1 MTKGSF
7 AFVLHS
13 HLPYVLSHGRWPH
26 GTDWLC
32 EAAAETYL
40 PIIKILRELQTEG
53 KNPKL
58 TIGLSP
64 VLCEQLC
71 DQTFKSEFVSYLNL
85 KLKSVRDDIKEF
97 IGLEQH
103 NLLDIG
109 RFWENWYTST
119 IENFD
124 RLNQDIV
131 GEFKSLQSDGLVEI
145 ISCGATHGYYPLLSK
160 DESLQVQTKAAVKNY
175 EKHFSQKPKGI
186 WLPECAYRP
195 AYDWTPPVSINGK
208 QESKMR
214 KGVDEF
220 LSENDIEFFIVDSAL
235 LKGGQAIGAYLD
247 RFESLQKLFKQFQS
261 SVANRPEEKDK
272 TPYEVYLVASDPS
285 KKPVAVFSR
294 NPETG
299 LLVWLGK
306 HGYPGES
313 DYLEFHKKRWPSGHK
328 YWSVTSAN
336 SELDQKLEYNRDAAL
351 ARVSGN
357 ASNFVSKVSELLGE
371 YQADSSSNGI
381 LIAPYDTE
389 LFGHWWFE
397 GPMFLKHVLSKIEDN
412 KDIET
417 VFLSDY
423 LEKTKPSR
431 VIALP
436 EGSWGEGNHHYIWL
450 NQENEW
456 TWKLVYESES
466 KMVEL
471 ARCWTEKADK
481 SDNELKDILLQLG
494 RELMLMSASDWQ
506 FLISTKA
513 ASDYA
518 ELRLREHYEDFV
530 RLAALADKKIA
541 GESLTA
547 DDREF
552 LKDCQ
557 NRDNLFP
564 ELEIEWFAGVEFPAK
579 VEVA

>member
-7 AFVLHS
+7 AFVLQS

-32 EAAAETYL
+32 EAAAESYL
-40 PIIKILRELQTEG
+40 PIIKILRELQAEG
-53 KNPKL
+53 KSPKL

-85 KLKSVRDDIKEF
+85 KLKSARDDIDEF

-109 RFWENWYTST
+109 RFWENWYSST
-119 IENFD
+119 LEYFD

-131 GEFKSLQSDGLVEI
+131 CEFKKLQTDGLVEI

-175 EKHFSQKPKGI
+175 EKHFGQKPKGI

-235 LKGGQAIGAYLD
+235 LKGGEAIGAYLD
-247 RFESLQKLFKQFQS
+247 RFESLQKLFDQYKI

-272 TPYEVYLVASDPS
+272 TPYEVYLVASDPK

-299 LLVWLGK
+299 VLVWLGK

-336 SELDQKLEYNRDAAL
+336 SELDQKAEYNREAAL
-351 ARVSGN
+351 ARISEN
-357 ASNFVSKVSELLGE
+357 ASNFVLKVSELLGE
-371 YQADSSSNGI
+371 YQDKSGNHGI
-381 LIAPYDTE
+381 LVAPYDTE

-397 GPMFLKHVLSKIEDN
+397 GPMFLKHVLSEIEDSH
-412 KDIET
+412 DIET

-423 LEKTKPSR
+423 LKNTKPSR
-431 VIALP
+431 VISLP

-456 TWKLVYESES
+456 TWKLVYESEN

-471 ARCWTEKADK
+471 ARYWTEKADK
-481 SDNELKDILLQLG
+481 SDNELKEILLQLG

-518 ELRLREHYEDFV
+518 ELRLKEHYEDFKK
-530 RLAALADKKIA
+530 LAGFADKIIA
-541 GESLTA
+541 GESLTG

-552 LKDCQ
+552 LSDCQ
-557 NRDNLFP
+557 RRDNLFP